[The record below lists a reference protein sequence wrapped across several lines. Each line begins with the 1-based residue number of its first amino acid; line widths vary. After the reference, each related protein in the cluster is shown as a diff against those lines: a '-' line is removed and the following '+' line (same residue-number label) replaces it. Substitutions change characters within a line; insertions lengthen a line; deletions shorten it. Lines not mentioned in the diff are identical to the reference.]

1 MTTGPPRYAPAQ
13 AALGIAFLVL
23 ATACFAVLDTTVKYV
38 GAFVPVLMAVWF
50 RYAFHAVLVTAVM
63 LPLRGR
69 SLVKTEHPRFQVLRG
84 TLLLAISAISFV
96 ALQYMPVG
104 EFTAIVMITP
114 LVVTLLAALFLGERV
129 PPLRW
134 ALVCGGFAGALLVVQ
149 PGGDVIGWASLLPLV
164 MVFTY
169 AWFQIL
175 TSKMARTEDPMTMHF
190 YTGWVGALVASLAL
204 PFVWQAIPDM
214 GTFALLCLI
223 GLMGTVGHFLLILA
237 FKRTQA
243 STLTP
248 YLYGQIGFA
257 MFCGWVVFGHVPGQL
272 ELLGIAMI
280 VLCGATASWLTARD
294 RRLPVDQP
302 EA

>member
-1 MTTGPPRYAPAQ
+1 MATPAHYKPAQ
-13 AALGIAFLVL
+13 AALGIGFLVL

-50 RYAFHAVLVTAVM
+50 RYVFHAVVVTAVM

-69 SLVKTEHPRFQVLRG
+69 SLVQTAHPRFQLLRG
-84 TLLLAISAISFV
+84 SLLLTVSALSFV

-114 LVVTLLAALFLGERV
+114 LVVTLLAALFLRERV
-129 PPLRW
+129 TWPRW
-134 ALVCGGFAGALLVVQ
+134 LLVAGGFTGALLVVQ
-149 PGGDVIGWASLLPLV
+149 PGSDVIGWASLLPLV

-190 YTGWVGALVASLAL
+190 YTGWVGALLASLAL
-204 PFVWQAIPDM
+204 PLVWQAIPDAT
-214 GTFALLCLI
+214 TFALLCLI

-237 FKRTQA
+237 FARTQA

-257 MFCGWVVFGHVPGQL
+257 MFCGWLVFGHVAGQL
-272 ELLGIAMI
+272 ELIGIVLI

-294 RRLPVDQP
+294 RRLPVEQP

>member
-1 MTTGPPRYAPAQ
+1 
-13 AALGIAFLVL
+13 
-23 ATACFAVLDTTVKYV
+23 
-38 GAFVPVLMAVWF
+38 
-50 RYAFHAVLVTAVM
+50 
-63 LPLRGR
+63 
-69 SLVKTEHPRFQVLRG
+69 
-84 TLLLAISAISFV
+84 
-96 ALQYMPVG
+96 
-104 EFTAIVMITP
+104 
-114 LVVTLLAALFLGERV
+114 
-129 PPLRW
+129 
-134 ALVCGGFAGALLVVQ
+134 
-149 PGGDVIGWASLLPLV
+149 V

-204 PFVWQAIPDM
+204 PFVWQAIPDA

-257 MFCGWVVFGHVPGQL
+257 MFCGWVVFGHVPGRL
-272 ELLGIAMI
+272 ELVGIAMI

-294 RRLPVDQP
+294 RRLPVEQP